1 MKRTILFGLLLCSTL
16 FSFAAKKAA
25 KEKEEAPTIV
35 LTKPTE
41 NLTNQIDSVS
51 YALGINI
58 GEGLQRDIKNL
69 PGEPINYEVFLRAFS
84 ASIKHE
90 PTTMN
95 SEEAVQLL
103 QAYFSEQQKKKQ
115 EAALAKERDFLEK
128 NAQRPGIL
136 TTESGLQYEVIT
148 MGNGAKPK
156 ATDRVKVHYH
166 GTLSNGEVFDSS
178 VERGEPAVFN
188 LGGVIKGWTE
198 ILQMMP
204 VGSKWIVTIPSK
216 LAYGERGAG
225 QMIGPNEPLI
235 FEIELLGIE

>member
-16 FSFAAKKAA
+16 CSFAAKKAA
-25 KEKEEAPTIV
+25 KEEAPTIV

-90 PTTMN
+90 PTTIN

>member
-16 FSFAAKKAA
+16 CSFAAKKAA

-90 PTTMN
+90 PTTIN

-156 ATDRVKVHYH
+156 AIDRVKVHYH